1 MSEYL
6 QRRFASA
13 VARSSWL
20 WWTGLFLLL
29 ALGPTSALLSQEFPT
44 PGPGPYFS
52 EMGDKIT
59 DADEA
64 NFPQTI
70 GDPAFGRSGQAFGAL
85 VRGGYV
91 TGPRMGAEK
100 GLAPLE
106 IMPYT
111 FYDTNLFFLDV
122 RWFRGDLGHYG
133 ANLGGGYRK
142 YIQSWD
148 RIFGTNFFFDYDK
161 TTGVQFQQ
169 WGFGIETY
177 GELWDARANAYFP
190 YGERAKFLGSSVNQG
205 SERFAGHNLLYDIT
219 NKFATSLMGADAE
232 LGLPIPGGF
241 GQRHDIRVYAGGY
254 HYNSDATGTFAG
266 WSGRLQGSP
275 IPSLLLQLQVTNDH
289 VFDTNVVFA
298 AQFSFGGY
306 RQPDGERP
314 TQFSRMTT
322 PVQRQ
327 YNVSVAT
334 TEVGVKGLVAINPVN
349 NQPYFFNH
357 VASYAPAGGD
367 GTFENPFQTIGQTT
381 PNNPGDIVFVHGD
394 SVFNGSI
401 APNDNIVQLEAGQQ
415 NLPIRYLG
423 DGQNIVHT
431 VTIAGLGQVPLPSG
445 TTGAVRPLFL
455 NGIGDGVTL
464 ANYSEFSGFQVGD
477 QNTPGSGPTGD
488 GVFGGLVGGIPVHDV
503 VLAQDIFAYAGGNG
517 LHFNNVGSNIVITDT
532 IVTNPTGVG
541 MLVENGTPG
550 ITFGHGASTI
560 LSGSS
565 IVNDGNIALVVRNTL
580 AGSSVDMTNS
590 SITNTNSSAEGILIE
605 SVAGNVLVD
614 RASITA
620 PTTFGIEIFNLSGTF
635 TGRGTFLIGNPGD
648 DGIDIRNLQS
658 TGSVQFSPVNSGG
671 SVTISGRNQTGI
683 NIFND
688 AGQIAFR
695 GPVTISG
702 VNSGTAPAIDWQNN
716 IGSTLFAGGITI
728 TDSGGDGID
737 LGNAVTVNTGSFTT
751 RGTVAVAGNIA
762 GQGIQITN
770 NTGTIAFQN
779 DVIIGGRTLQ
789 GINIHDNNGPVS
801 FNGITGVQNGTPV
814 LSASPAID
822 IQRNTFGITFNT
834 INITDA
840 FGNETPA
847 PYGAGLNILNNP
859 SSVTI
864 SNALIDTTI
873 NGGIALFASNAGVI
887 AVDNVNNLN
896 LSTGGLFIADGR
908 IAATAFNAVDIAN
921 SVININLTSVDSD
934 GSARQG
940 IRLENNIGTTG
951 SLTDTSS
958 FAFAVTGDASNTPG
972 SGGTITASN
981 FAGIRVA
988 NTLVAANGTTLVL
1001 PGLNVSFSNMVLDAN
1016 GLYGV
1021 HSISNTR
1028 LDLFNDQITNN
1039 GADGVFATDTQI
1051 VNITGTGQ
1059 QGILNFDSNG
1069 SVDDTVVGRQD
1080 HEIHLQAV
1088 NGQKDNF
1095 QWTLT
1100 NNQIVHALGNAA
1112 VLVDNAG
1119 SPAAAGSTVTFLEQ
1133 RDVTTL
1139 LAATPLTIPVRS
1151 NAQSASGTTVN
1162 WNGDVN
1168 ATYLLNQYTMTAGT
1182 ANGLVFNAF
1191 SNNANDLAVANI
1203 LSNRIVGLIGSNVGI
1218 DVASRGQAFITIDR
1232 ASGVGFGN
1240 IITLDDGTSAL
1251 GRDIGIF
1258 VQALGANSTIT
1269 INNTN
1274 LGANPNTEGFIHS
1287 DQSTAIAFQTTTAP
1301 ATININNNTFN
1312 MENVN
1317 FAQSLVGINLG
1328 TIIGGQADI
1337 SGVNNVI
1344 NTSTPFFLTPFI
1356 PATNQGTTNGTIEVN
1371 GVQYPQ

>member
-29 ALGPTSALLSQEFPT
+29 ALGPTSILLSQEFPT

-52 EMGDKIT
+52 EMGDKVT

-64 NFPQTI
+64 NFPQMI

-91 TGPRMGAEK
+91 TGPRMGAQK

-111 FYDTNLFFLDV
+111 FYDTNLLFLDV
-122 RWFRGDLGHYG
+122 RWFRSDLGHYG

-142 YIQSWD
+142 YVNALD
-148 RIFGTNFFFDYDK
+148 RIFGANFYFDYDK

-190 YGERAKFLGSSVNQG
+190 YGQRAKFLGSSVDQG
-205 SERFAGHNLLYDIT
+205 SERFESHNLLYDIT

-241 GQRHDIRVYAGGY
+241 GQRHDVRVYAGGY

-266 WSGRLQGSP
+266 WSGRIQGSP

-327 YNVSVAT
+327 YNVSTAT
-334 TEVGVKGLVAINPVN
+334 TSVGVKGLTAINPAN
-349 NQPYFFNH
+349 NLPYFFNH

-367 GTFENPFQTIGQTT
+367 GTFEHPFQTINQATSALDPITGLPEIQ
-381 PNNPGDIVFVHGD
+381 PGGIVYVHGD
-394 SVFNGSI
+394 SVFNGTI
-401 APNDNIVQLEAGQQ
+401 EPNDNIVQLEAGQP

-431 VTIAGLGQVPLPSG
+431 ITVNGLGQIPLPSG
-445 TTGAVRPLFL
+445 TTGANRPLFL
-455 NGIGDGVTL
+455 NGTGNGVTL

-517 LHFNNVGSNIVITDT
+517 MHFDNAGANIAITDT
-532 IVTNPTGVG
+532 IITNPTGIG
-541 MLVENGTPG
+541 MLVENGTPE
-550 ITFGHGASTI
+550 ITFGHGQSTI
-560 LSGSS
+560 LTGSS
-565 IVNDGNIALVVRNTL
+565 IINDGNIALLVRNTL
-580 AGSSVDMTNS
+580 AGSSVDMTS
-590 SITNTNSSAEGILIE
+590 STITNTNSSAEGILIDT
-605 SVAGNVLVD
+605 VAGNVLVD
-614 RASITA
+614 NAAISG
-620 PTTFGIEIFNLSGTF
+620 PSTFGIEILKLSGTF
-635 TGRGTFLIGNPGD
+635 TGRGAFLIGNPGD
-648 DGIDIRNLQS
+648 DGIDIQNLQS
-658 TGSVQFSPVNSGG
+658 SGSVQFSPTNSGG

-695 GPVTISG
+695 GPVTITG
-702 VNSGTAPAIDWQNN
+702 VNSGTAPAIDWQGN

-728 TDSGGDGID
+728 TDSNGDGID
-737 LGNAVTVNTGSFTT
+737 LGTTTTNSGSFTT
-751 RGTVAVAGNIA
+751 RGTVAVAGNMA
-762 GQGIQITN
+762 AQGIQITD

-822 IQRNTFGITFNT
+822 IQNNTFGITFNT

-840 FGNETPA
+840 FGTDG
-847 PYGAGLNILNNP
+847 YGAGLNVVNNP
-859 SSVTI
+859 STVTI
-864 SNALIDTTI
+864 ANALIDTTV
-873 NGGIALFASNAGVI
+873 NGGLALFADTVGVI

-896 LSTGGLFIADGR
+896 LSAGGLFIADGR
-908 IAATAFNAVDIAN
+908 ITATGFNAVDISN
-921 SVININLTSVDSD
+921 SVININLTSVDDD

-940 IRLENNIGTTG
+940 IRLENNIGTS
-951 SLTDTSS
+951 SLTDTVT
-958 FAFAVTGDASNTPG
+958 FAFSVNGDAGNTPG
-972 SGGTITASN
+972 SGGTIQNSGL
-981 FAGIRVA
+981 AGIRVA
-988 NTLVAANGTTLVL
+988 NTLTAANGTTLVL
-1001 PGLNVSFSNMVLDAN
+1001 PGLNVSFSNMLLDAN
-1016 GLYGV
+1016 TLFGV

-1028 LDLFNDQITNN
+1028 LDLFNDQISNS
-1039 GADGVFATDTQI
+1039 GADGVLATDTQI
-1051 VNITGTGQ
+1051 VNITGTGAL
-1059 QGILNFDSNG
+1059 GILNFDSNG
-1069 SVDDTVVGRQD
+1069 TSDTTD

-1088 NGQKDNF
+1088 NGQKNNF
-1095 QWTLT
+1095 QWTIT
-1100 NNQIVHALGNAA
+1100 NNQIAHALGNAA
-1112 VLVDNAG
+1112 ILADNRG
-1119 SPAAAGSTVTFLEQ
+1119 NPAAAGTTVTFLEQ

-1139 LAATPLTIPVRS
+1139 LVANGAGT
-1151 NAQSASGTTVN
+1151 NNFDSASGTTVD
-1162 WNGDVN
+1162 WNGNVN
-1168 ATYLLNQYTMTAGT
+1168 ATYLQNQYTMTSGT
-1182 ANGLVFNAF
+1182 AFGLVFNAF
-1191 SNNANDLAVANI
+1191 SNNVNDLAVANI
-1203 LSNRIVGLIGSNVGI
+1203 LSNRITGLIGSNVGI
-1218 DVASRGQAFITIDR
+1218 DVASRGPAIITIDR
-1232 ASGVGFGN
+1232 AAGVGFGN
-1240 IITLDDGTSAL
+1240 IITLDDGTTAL
-1251 GRDIGIF
+1251 GGDTGIW
-1258 VQALGANSTIT
+1258 VQGLGPNSTIN

-1274 LGANPNTEGFIHS
+1274 LGADGTTQGFIHS
-1287 DQSTAIAFQTTTAP
+1287 DRSTAILFQTTTAP
-1301 ATININNNTFN
+1301 GTININNNTFT
-1312 MENVN
+1312 MQNVN
-1317 FAQSLVGINLG
+1317 FAQGLRGINLG
-1328 TIIGGQADI
+1328 TIIGGQVNI
-1337 SGVNNVI
+1337 SGTNNVI
-1344 NTSTPFFLTPFI
+1344 NTATPFFLAPFL
-1356 PATNQGTTNGTIEVN
+1356 PATNQGTTIGTIEVN
-1371 GVQYPQ
+1371 NIQYPQ